1 MKIIFAKLMRR
12 LIQSQ
17 LKKTSH
23 EKLFKVSEKK
33 LFCAFKRAAE
43 KSTAYRELLA
53 EHGVSIVSVRT
64 IQEFVKQCPV
74 LDKANTFSRFSLNQ
88 LIADDVPVSK
98 IASVLTSS
106 GHGSGGFALGLSTRD
121 QMAATPSLIDLGLE
135 MAFEIDQYR
144 TLLINCLPMGVT
156 FQSNAVCVANV
167 SVREDMA
174 CAIVE
179 QAGQLFDQIVLC
191 GDPLFLKKL
200 CDYSQEKK
208 LDWSRFRMNVVIGE
222 ETFSETFRD
231 YLAKVLH
238 ISVDDANSGVII
250 SSMGVGELGLN
261 LFTETRET
269 IALRRAC
276 INNPILL
283 GELFGSENIN
293 GTVPT
298 FFIYSPL
305 RTYVEIN
312 NVNAQ
317 GIGDLLVSVVDSAT
331 PIPLLRY
338 KTGDTGK
345 LISALQ
351 FERAIQKSGL
361 KLDQPLLPLMALF
374 GRSKDILPR
383 GGHVDQYKQA
393 LYKYPDL
400 AQYFSGAFR
409 LSENSDGLLWEIQ
422 LVRDCE
428 VDTGQLIA
436 ALESAFE
443 TNEQRPLIACHS
455 YDKFPHGK
463 TLDYERKF
471 IYWNG

>member
-1 MKIIFAKLMRR
+1 MKIIFAKWMRR
-12 LIQSQ
+12 LIRSQ

-23 EKLFKVSEKK
+23 EKFFKVSEKK
-33 LFCAFKRAAE
+33 LFCAFKRAAK
-43 KSTAYRELLA
+43 KSKVYRELLA
-53 EHGVSIVSVRT
+53 EHGVSIASIRN
-64 IQEFVKQCPV
+64 IQDFVKYCPV
-74 LDKANTFSRFSLNQ
+74 LDKASTFRRFSLSQ
-88 LIADDVPVSK
+88 LIAEDIQVSK

-106 GHGSGGFALGLSTRD
+106 GHGSGGFALGLSTSD
-121 QMAATPSLIDLGLE
+121 QMVSTPSLIDLGLE
-135 MAFEIDQYR
+135 MAFEIDRYR

-200 CDYSQEKK
+200 CDYSQEKN

-222 ETFSETFRD
+222 ETFSEAFRD

-238 ISVDDANSGVII
+238 ITIDDANSGAII

-276 INNPILL
+276 INNPSLL
-283 GELFGSENIN
+283 RELFGSECAN

-298 FFIYSPL
+298 FFVYSPL

-312 NVNAQ
+312 KASAQ
-317 GIGDLLVSVVDSAT
+317 GIGDLLISVLDIAT

-338 KTGDTGK
+338 KIGDIGK

-351 FERAIQKSGL
+351 FEQAVQKSGL
-361 KLDQPLLPLMALF
+361 KLDQPLLPIVALF
-374 GRSKDILPR
+374 GRSKDVLPN

-393 LYKYPDL
+393 LYKYPDI

-409 LSENSDGLLWEIQ
+409 LSDSSDGLLWEIQ

-428 VDTGQLIA
+428 VDTGQLIT
-436 ALESAFE
+436 ALASAFE
-443 TNEQRPLIACHS
+443 TDVQRPLIAFHS
-455 YDKFPHGK
+455 YDKFPYGK